1 MPRFKRIV
9 RYLLILAV
17 VGFVLGASAIGIAYW
32 LLSPRMPAVGALKSV
47 QLQVPL
53 RVLSSDGKLIATFGE
68 TRRIPVQIDRVPEQ
82 LKQAVLSAEDANF
95 YSHPGFDWRGI
106 VRAVF
111 HVAMSGGRKT
121 QGGSTITQQVA
132 RSFFLSPEKLYT
144 RKLLEIFIAI
154 RMEHHLSKD
163 EILQLYLNKMFMGH
177 RSYGVAAAADYYY
190 GKSLQQLSLAQCA
203 MLASLFQLPS
213 EVNPVSNHERS
224 VARRNWVL
232 GQMKSNQFIS
242 EAQYKQAVAE
252 PDHAFPHEP
261 PTEVNAP
268 YLAEMVRR
276 AAIDKL
282 GNNAMTDGY
291 VVTTTLN
298 SRRQHEARQALRKEL
313 IAYDRRHGYRG
324 PLAHVDLA
332 ADASLA
338 SYGKILQSHD
348 EIAGMV
354 PALVTR
360 IDKDSATLYIKG
372 GETTVLGFKAVSWAR
387 PWLSA
392 SSMGPKPKH
401 VDDVLKT
408 GDVVRLMRDDEGD
421 WQLTEIPA
429 AQAALVSIDP
439 HDGAIEAL
447 VGGYS
452 FRLSK
457 FNRAID
463 IARQPGSSFKPF
475 LYSAAL
481 EHGFTAASIV
491 NDAPLV
497 IPDPTAPGGQWT
509 PANDDGTFSGPMR
522 VRMALVKSKN
532 LVSVRL
538 LDAIGIHF
546 AREYATRFGL
556 PLDAL
561 PKSLSLA
568 LGTASVSPLTLARG
582 YAVFANGGYLIKPWF
597 IRSIA
602 DRNGTPVF
610 ESNPVQACRDCENE
624 QAVVSLPQAD
634 HAGDQS
640 GGMAPLLPVST
651 TETAN
656 ADPSVM
662 GTAPRVIDAG
672 NAFIIDSMMRDVIRR
687 GTGRRAMVLKRTD
700 LAGKTG
706 TTNDHRD
713 AWFSGFNAKLVTTVW
728 VGFDDFSSLG
738 RGEFGSR
745 AALPIW
751 IDYMG
756 AALDD
761 SEPAMLAKPKSV
773 VSAKIDPDTGLI
785 ASPDDPNA
793 ISEYF
798 RKDALQRL
806 EARSP
811 NPGEP
816 KKKKSAYDIF

>member
-1 MPRFKRIV
+1 MPRLMRIV
-9 RYLLILAV
+9 RYLLILTV
-17 VGFVLGASAIGIAYW
+17 IGLVLGASAIGISYW
-32 LLSPRMPAVGALKSV
+32 LLSPRMPAVDALKNV

-68 TRRIPVQIDRVPEQ
+68 TRRIPAQIDRVPEQ
-82 LKQAVLSAEDANF
+82 LKQAVLSAEDSNF

-106 VRAVF
+106 TRAVF
-111 HVAMSGGRKT
+111 HVALSGGKKT

-190 GKSLQQLSLAQCA
+190 GKTLQQLSLAQCA

-213 EVNPVSNHERS
+213 EVNPVTNHKRS

-232 GQMKSNQFIS
+232 GQMQSNQFIS
-242 EAQYKQAVAE
+242 KAQYDQAIAE

-282 GNNAMTDGY
+282 GNEALTDGY
-291 VVTTTLN
+291 VVTTSID
-298 SRRQHEARQALRKEL
+298 SRLQHEARQAVRKEL
-313 IAYDRRHGYRG
+313 IAYDHRHGYRG
-324 PLAHVDLA
+324 PLAHVDLP

-338 SYGKILQSHD
+338 SYEQTLKPHD
-348 EIAGMV
+348 DVVGMV
-354 PALVTR
+354 PALISHADR
-360 IDKDSATLYIKG
+360 DSATAYIKG
-372 GETTVLGFKAVSWAR
+372 GDTAVLDFKAVAWAR
-387 PWLSA
+387 PWLSS

-401 VDDVLKT
+401 VSDVLAA
-408 GDVVRLMRDDEGD
+408 GDVVRLMRDADGD
-421 WQLTEIPA
+421 WQLAEVPA
-429 AQAALVSIDP
+429 VEAALVSLNP
-439 HDGAIEAL
+439 HDGAIQAL

-452 FRLSK
+452 FSRSK
-457 FNRAID
+457 FNRATD
-463 IARQPGSSFKPF
+463 IARQPGSAFKPF

-481 EHGFTAASIV
+481 DHGFTAASIV

-497 IPDPTAPGGQWT
+497 IPDPTAPGGQWM
-509 PANDDGTFSGPMR
+509 PSNDDGRFSGPMR
-522 VRMALVKSKN
+522 VRMALVRSKN

-538 LDAIGIHF
+538 LDAIGIHY
-546 AREYATRFGL
+546 AREYMTRFGL

-568 LGTASVSPLTLARG
+568 LGTASVSPMSMARG
-582 YAVFANGGYLIKPWF
+582 YSVLANGGYLITPWF
-597 IRSIA
+597 IRSIT

-610 ESNPVQACRDCENE
+610 ETQPVQACRDCENE
-624 QAVVSLPQAD
+624 QPVVSLSQ
-634 HAGDQS
+634 AGDPRDKSS
-640 GGMAPLLPVST
+640 GLLPLLPVSNAS
-651 TETAN
+651 TA
-656 ADPSVM
+656 ADPAVM

-672 NAFIIDSMMRDVIRR
+672 NAYIMNSMMLDVIRR
-687 GTGRRAMVLKRTD
+687 GTGSGAMVLKRSD

-706 TTNDHRD
+706 STNDHRD
-713 AWFSGFNAKLVTTVW
+713 AWFSGFNTKLVTTVW
-728 VGFDDFSSLG
+728 VGFDDYSSLG

-745 AALPIW
+745 VALPIW

-756 AALDD
+756 AALGD
-761 SEPAMLAKPKSV
+761 SEPAVLPQPKSV
-773 VSAKIDPDTGLI
+773 VSARINRDTGLI
-785 ASPDDPNA
+785 ATPNDPDA

-811 NPGEP
+811 DPNEP
-816 KKKKSAYDIF
+816 TKKKNAYDIF

>member
-1 MPRFKRIV
+1 MPRLKRIV

-17 VGFVLGASAIGIAYW
+17 SGFILGASALGIAYW
-32 LLSPRMPAVGALKSV
+32 LLSPRMPAVGALRNV

-68 TRRIPVQIDRVPEQ
+68 TRRIPASIDQVPEQ

-106 VRAVF
+106 LRAVV
-111 HVAMSGGRKT
+111 HVALSGGRKT

-163 EILQLYLNKMFMGH
+163 EILELYLNKMFMGH

-213 EVNPVSNHERS
+213 EVNPVTNHKRS

-232 GQMKSNQFIS
+232 GQMLSNQFIS
-242 EAQYKQAVAE
+242 KAQYEQAVAE

-276 AAIDKL
+276 AAINTL
-282 GNNAMTDGY
+282 GNNALTDGY
-291 VVTTTLN
+291 VVTTSIN
-298 SRRQHEARQALRKEL
+298 SERQHEARQAVRSQL
-313 IAYDRRHGYRG
+313 IAYDQRHGYRG
-324 PLAHVDLA
+324 PLGHVQLDG
-332 ADASLA
+332 DSSLA
-338 SYGKILQSHD
+338 SYGKALQSHD

-354 PALVTR
+354 PALVTQV
-360 IDKDSATLYIKG
+360 DKDTASLYIKG
-372 GETTVLGFKAVSWAR
+372 GETTVLGFKAVAWAR
-387 PWLSA
+387 PWLSPD
-392 SSMGPKPKH
+392 SMGPKPKH
-401 VDDVLKT
+401 VTDVLKA
-408 GDVVRLMRDDEGD
+408 GDIVRLMRDDEGN
-421 WQLTEIPA
+421 WQLAEIPA
-429 AQAALVSIDP
+429 AEAALVSLDP
-439 HDGAIEAL
+439 HDGAIQAL
-447 VGGYS
+447 VGGFS
-452 FRLSK
+452 FARSK

-497 IPDPTAPGGQWT
+497 IPDPTSPEGQWT
-509 PANDDGTFSGPMR
+509 PSNDDGKFSGPMR
-522 VRMALVKSKN
+522 VRMALVQSKN
-532 LVSVRL
+532 LVSIRL
-538 LDAIGIHF
+538 LDAIGIQY

-568 LGTASVSPLTLARG
+568 LGTASVSPLTMARG
-582 YAVFANGGYLIKPWF
+582 YAVFANGGYLIRPWF
-597 IRSIA
+597 ISNIT
-602 DRNGTPVF
+602 DRNGTRVF
-610 ESNPVQACRDCENE
+610 ATHPVQACRDCQNE
-624 QAVVSLPQAD
+624 QAPISPPLAEHD
-634 HAGDQS
+634 SGDDQS
-640 GGMAPLLPVST
+640 MLPLLPVARTDST
-651 TETAN
+651 DAV
-656 ADPSVM
+656 VM

-672 NAFIIDSMMRDVIRR
+672 NAFIMDSMMRDVIRR
-687 GTGRRAMVLKRTD
+687 GTGRRALVLKRSD

-713 AWFSGFNAKLVTTVW
+713 AWFSGFNARLVTTAW

-738 RGEFGSR
+738 KGEFGSR

-756 AALDD
+756 AALGD
-761 SEPAMLAKPKSV
+761 SKPAMLPRPDSV
-773 VSAKIDPDTGLI
+773 VTAKINPGTGLI
-785 ASPDDPNA
+785 ASPDDPTA
-793 ISEYF
+793 VGEYF
-798 RKDALQRL
+798 RKDALERL
-806 EARSP
+806 QARSP
-811 NPGEP
+811 SPDEP